1 MQNFKKYGLNFIG
14 TLINLITNLILP
26 FFQIATMI
34 VAVFSPKATK
44 VMEKASCFIKL
55 AGKKFQK
62 LELSILNIPDPE
74 PVAKTYSEKDV
85 NKIVEQKIK
94 EALGQVKSAINTV
107 AVKPKEAKPEKV
119 SETKSVALVK
129 LENTAKVTKV
139 DLNGLTVEPNEEDSK
154 VTVKEIEKPKETEET
169 KPSL

>member
-1 MQNFKKYGLNFIG
+1 MQNFKKYGLNLIG

-26 FFQIATMI
+26 FFQMATMV

-62 LELSILNIPDPE
+62 LELSILNAPEPDPVE
-74 PVAKTYSEKDV
+74 KTYTEKDV
-85 NKIVEQKIK
+85 NKIIEQKIK
-94 EALGQVKSAINTV
+94 EALGQVKTAINTV
-107 AVKPKEAKPEKV
+107 STKPKETEK
-119 SETKSVALVK
+119 KSVALVK

-139 DLNGLTVEPNEEDSK
+139 DFNGLTVEAKDEPKPEL
-154 VTVKEIEKPKETEET
+154 KEAEKPKETEET